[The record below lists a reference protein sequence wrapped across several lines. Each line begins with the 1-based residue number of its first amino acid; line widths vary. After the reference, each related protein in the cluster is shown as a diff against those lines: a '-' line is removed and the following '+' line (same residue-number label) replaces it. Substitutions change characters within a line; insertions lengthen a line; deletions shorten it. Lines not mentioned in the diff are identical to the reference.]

1 MKSLFFLGTY
11 KLLLCSSSL
20 MVQNSA
26 FSKFREIFPKPH
38 LSWFFFSFFPAADSW
53 PMNFDDSNARRD
65 WGWKHD
71 YDLPELVTTMFSYL
85 GSDSRI
91 AQAN

>member
-1 MKSLFFLGTY
+1 
-11 KLLLCSSSL
+11 
-20 MVQNSA
+20 
-26 FSKFREIFPKPH
+26 
-38 LSWFFFSFFPAADSW
+38 
-53 PMNFDDSNARRD
+53 MNFDDSNARRD

-91 AQAN
+91 AQANWNAFRCFQISTEDQEEMAEF

>member
-1 MKSLFFLGTY
+1 
-11 KLLLCSSSL
+11 

-26 FSKFREIFPKPH
+26 LVVMKHLKVQRDFFPKPH
-38 LSWFFFSFFPAADSW
+38 LSWFFLSFFPAADSW